1 MFDIT
6 DIDLESKT
14 KEELIEIIQELASV
28 DSYHN
33 LDVYHMNALDKLKEY
48 TPLHM
53 HIDKINKSSQNVSVM
68 MFRIFNIARSDDIFK
83 DKVSKKILHDITK
96 LLKLKIRNTD
106 ILIKYDK
113 SNYVIIAPNTDLDG
127 VEKYAHK
134 LNGIILQN
142 VFGNISHLKSNFSIT
157 AFNEDDD
164 IKGVISRLYKALLD
178 IEKSS
183 SHYFIKV

>member
-1 MFDIT
+1 MFDIEG
-6 DIDLESKT
+6 IDLESKT
-14 KEELIEIIQELASV
+14 KEELIEIIHECVSN

-33 LDVYHMNALDKLKEY
+33 LDVYHMSALDKLKEY

-53 HIDKINKSSQNVSVM
+53 HINKINKSSQNVSVM
-68 MFRIFNIARSDDIFK
+68 MFRIFNITRSDDIFK

-134 LNGIILQN
+134 LNSIILQN
-142 VFGNISHLKSNFSIT
+142 AFGNISHLKSNFSIT
-157 AFNEDDD
+157 TFHQDDD
-164 IKGVISRLYKALLD
+164 IKSVIGRLYKALLD
-178 IEKSS
+178 IEKNSS
-183 SHYFIKV
+183 EFFIKV